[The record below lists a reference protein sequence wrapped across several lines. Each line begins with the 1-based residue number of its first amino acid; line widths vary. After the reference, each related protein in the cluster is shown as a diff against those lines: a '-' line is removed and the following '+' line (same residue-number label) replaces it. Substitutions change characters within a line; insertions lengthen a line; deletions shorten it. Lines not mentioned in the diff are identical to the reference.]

1 MKKFLL
7 SILLTIM
14 AIFLVSCNENNI
26 IYVGT
31 NAEFPPFEY
40 FDKDKIVGFDIDL
53 INEVGNILNK
63 EIKVIH
69 MDFDGLLPALQSK
82 KVDMVIAG
90 MTETEERK
98 ENVNFSNSYYE
109 AKQVIIINE
118 DNNYIKSF
126 EDLENKNVGV
136 VLGFT
141 GDALMTEKDNSILK
155 RFSNVYSAVLDLKN
169 GKIEAI
175 VLDSEPAKNIIKNN
189 EGIKVVNTDS
199 LKESYAI
206 AFRKDDENLMLE
218 INNALKKLG
227 ENGKYKELIDK
238 YFN

>member
-1 MKKFLL
+1 
-7 SILLTIM
+7 
-14 AIFLVSCNENNI
+14 
-26 IYVGT
+26 
-31 NAEFPPFEY
+31 
-40 FDKDKIVGFDIDL
+40 
-53 INEVGNILNK
+53 
-63 EIKVIH
+63 

-98 ENVNFSNSYYE
+98 ESVNFSNSYYE

-218 INNALKKLG
+218 INNALKKLI